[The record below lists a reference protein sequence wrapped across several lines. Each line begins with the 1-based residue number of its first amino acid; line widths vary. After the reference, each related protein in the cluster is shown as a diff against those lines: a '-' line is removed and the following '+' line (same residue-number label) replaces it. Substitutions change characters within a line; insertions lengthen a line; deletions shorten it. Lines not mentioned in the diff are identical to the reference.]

1 MHRKRG
7 RDEGREKAGE
17 PGLAE
22 MSQERVTDA
31 GSSSL
36 ITGKMS
42 VKG

>member
-7 RDEGREKAGE
+7 RDEGQEKAGE

-22 MSQERVTDA
+22 MSQERVIDR
-31 GSSSL
+31 GSSGL